1 MTAPFNSRL
10 TRSSILVDKRLQL
23 MLTVRK
29 PEPAPPVPKQVRVLS
44 ITVQVD

>member
-10 TRSSILVDKRLQL
+10 TRSNIVVDASLQL
-23 MLTVRK
+23 MLAARK
-29 PEPAPPVPKQVRVLS
+29 TEPAPAVPKQVRVLS